1 MSLKFNFEINSL
13 QFFEKFFLL
22 YSSNQCTLLKDK
34 VMLIC
39 LSLQTYAKPIFSRF
53 LLIDWNMAINYLNHT
68 SISL

>member
-13 QFFEKFFLL
+13 QFFEKLFLL